1 MVKNPPA
8 NAGDAGDAGLVA
20 GSGRSLGGAN
30 GNLLRYSCLENSTDR
45 GDWRLKSM
53 GWQRVGYKL
62 VLTHTHTHTHTHTEL
77 VNYGKNSDS
86 KNQTIFSYL
95 MLL

>member
-20 GSGRSLGGAN
+20 GSGRSLRGAN

-45 GDWRLKSM
+45 GDWQAQVHGVAKS
-53 GWQRVGYKL
+53 WIQVS
-62 VLTHTHTHTHTHTEL
+62 THTHTHTHTHRATKL
-77 VNYGKNSDS
+77 WNK
-86 KNQTIFSYL
+86 F
-95 MLL
+95 

>member
-1 MVKNPPA
+1 MQEMLEMQVWSLDQEDPWEEQMA
-8 NAGDAGDAGLVA
+8 TYSGILVWKIPRTEET
-20 GSGRSLGGAN
+20 G
-30 GNLLRYSCLENSTDR
+30 
-45 GDWRLKSM
+45 RLKSM

-62 VLTHTHTHTHTHTEL
+62 VHTHTHTHTHTEL
-77 VNYGKNSDS
+77 LNYGTNSDS

>member
-1 MVKNPPA
+1 MQVWSLDQEDPWEEQMA
-8 NAGDAGDAGLVA
+8 TYSGILVWKIPRTEET
-20 GSGRSLGGAN
+20 G
-30 GNLLRYSCLENSTDR
+30 
-45 GDWRLKSM
+45 RLKSM

-62 VLTHTHTHTHTHTEL
+62 VLTHTHTQL
-77 VNYGKNSDS
+77 VNDGTNSDS